1 MRQDFSLPI
10 FFRRRVIFANKQSQ
24 NGNNRTAHPSKSATI
39 GAAFHNPLLTPR
51 LFRIQSKNRMS
62 TLTDTLRKL
71 SGTPGP
77 SGHEEAIRAI
87 IVREF
92 QKLTDTVEITPLG
105 SVVGVKRAAS
115 AKPGKRTRRAKT
127 DNATPRLLVEAHMD
141 EIGLIV
147 TAIQDGFIRFE
158 EIGFWDP
165 RTLPSQNVLVHGRKT
180 LPGVIGMRPPHV
192 VPVHQRKHALAVSE
206 LFIDVGMSEAR
217 VRELVRPGDTITLDR
232 SVNVLQNE
240 FLTGKAFDDRS
251 GLATLIQ
258 FLRRMQNVPHAW
270 DIYAVANV
278 NEEDSPVYLGAQTSA
293 YHIRPQIAL
302 CLDVTHAQQAG
313 LSDDDM
319 PEAGKGP
326 GVARGANIHPF
337 VFEKLRDA
345 AQRHS
350 IPHQVTVYGDDTQT
364 NAWMMQITAEGIP
377 TGLIEIP
384 LRYMHSSVETIA
396 LSDLTHTTELLYTF
410 AAQLNDEDARA
421 LQGETFVR
429 ETARVKRAKRK
440 ARPARPNKTR
450 RKR

>member
-1 MRQDFSLPI
+1 
-10 FFRRRVIFANKQSQ
+10 
-24 NGNNRTAHPSKSATI
+24 
-39 GAAFHNPLLTPR
+39 
-51 LFRIQSKNRMS
+51 MS
-62 TLTDTLRKL
+62 TLTETLRKL

-77 SGHEEAIRAI
+77 SGHEETIRAL

-105 SVVGVKRAAS
+105 SVIGIKRAGS
-115 AKPGKRTRRAKT
+115 AKPNERARRTRTKT
-127 DNATPRLLVEAHMD
+127 DDTTPRLLVEAHMD

-180 LPGVIGMRPPHV
+180 LLGVIGMRPPHV
-192 VPVHQRKHALAVSE
+192 VPVKERKHALAVRE
-206 LFIDVGMSEAR
+206 LFIDVGMSDAR
-217 VRELVRPGDTITLDR
+217 VRELVRPGDIITLDR
-232 SVNVLQNE
+232 SVTSLENE
-240 FLTGKAFDDRS
+240 FFTGKAFDNRS
-251 GLATLIQ
+251 GLATLVH
-258 FLRRMQNVPHAW
+258 FLRRMQNMPHAW

-278 NEEDSPVYLGAQTSA
+278 NEEDSPVYLGAKTSA

-326 GVARGANIHPF
+326 GIARGANVHPF
-337 VFEKLRDA
+337 VFEKLREA
-345 AQRHS
+345 AQRES
-350 IPHQVTVYGDDTQT
+350 IPHQITVYGDDTQT
-364 NAWMMQITAEGIP
+364 NAWMMQITAAGIP

-396 LSDLTHTTELLYTF
+396 LSDLTHTTELLHNF
-410 AAQLNDEDARA
+410 ATQLNRDDARA

-429 ETARVKRAKRK
+429 ETERAKRK
-440 ARPARPNKTR
+440 PHPARQYKTR